1 MNFDSNNRLYNGNGR
16 LLLCCRLCVQ
26 RDAEGKHRKC
36 PAVDFLPDL
45 LTSSLSSQLHAWSL
59 NLHQKPKMLPNGQF
73 WLYIEQIPKIPCNRN
88 QLEEG
93 SGKRVLSDRVVQ
105 CDDTTLP
112 VVFTLILI
120 LIKIMSIS
128 ANQYQTSSRFADQTL
143 VSITRSWS
151 CYIEHEVH
159 LVNYD

>member
-1 MNFDSNNRLYNGNGR
+1 MDVSFSAAG
-16 LLLCCRLCVQ
+16 CVCSVMQ
-26 RDAEGKHRKC
+26 RENRKC
-36 PAVDFLPDL
+36 LAVDFLTDL
-45 LTSSLSSQLHAWSL
+45 LTSNLSSQLHAWSL

-88 QLEEG
+88 QSEEG

-128 ANQYQTSSRFADQTL
+128 ANQYQTSSLSQTRLWSQSLVPGLVILNMRF
-143 VSITRSWS
+143 IW
-151 CYIEHEVH
+151 
-159 LVNYD
+159 